1 MKNHLD
7 HQALGN
13 LRALE
18 LAAHRARGVEL
29 ARLFRS
35 GAAALKA
42 LIERLLAATHGGRK
56 VGHA

>member
-1 MKNHLD
+1 MKNRLD
-7 HQALGN
+7 HDALED

-18 LAAHRARGVEL
+18 LAARRARAVEL

-42 LIERLLAATHGGRK
+42 LAERLLAATHGGGR